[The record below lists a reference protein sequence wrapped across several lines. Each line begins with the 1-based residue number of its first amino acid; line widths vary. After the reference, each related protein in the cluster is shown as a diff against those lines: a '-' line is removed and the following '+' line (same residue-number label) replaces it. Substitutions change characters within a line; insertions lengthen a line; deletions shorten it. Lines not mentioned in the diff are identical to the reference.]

1 VLSEGRSSCSFT
13 VLPRVKIHQATG
25 IWGELCLVGPGY
37 KSPPKSGSI
46 RENNSNKTCQS
57 IGYQGTNSIMSQ
69 TATLEASDGPR
80 TVTLMNGSTFSF
92 KSNIS
97 TTLDKIPVID
107 AARIWSES
115 LEDRTAVAEEIREA
129 SRNIG
134 FFYLINHVRSHSSV
148 RYRGL
153 ILIL

>member
-1 VLSEGRSSCSFT
+1 
-13 VLPRVKIHQATG
+13 
-25 IWGELCLVGPGY
+25 
-37 KSPPKSGSI
+37 
-46 RENNSNKTCQS
+46 
-57 IGYQGTNSIMSQ
+57 MSQ

-134 FFYLINHVRSHSSV
+134 FFYLVNHVRSHSSV
-148 RYRGL
+148 ISGD
-153 ILIL
+153 